1 MSVPGFDNENQKPD
15 SRKCILQAAAKLF
28 SRRGL
33 SKTSIRDIA
42 RESKLNISMVS
53 YYFGGKEGLY
63 KELMQS
69 FAKEIQSDMRERLD
83 HIQKQQMSKELFVS
97 QIKIMLEKMIL
108 MNQKYPEICQI
119 LAREKLE
126 GMPLSKE
133 VHQNIFYPLVR
144 RFYQVVESAKAAGV
158 VKADVDP
165 AVFYIVLSEGLFNFF
180 NWMHFENNFQKDCES
195 FYKNKDLL
203 IQQITTI
210 YLSGALNEESK

>member
-28 SRRGL
+28 SRMGL

-83 HIQKQQMSKELFVS
+83 HLQKQQMSKELFVS

>member
-28 SRRGL
+28 SRMGL

-53 YYFGGKEGLY
+53 YYFGGKEGLF